1 MTLRHPL
8 HRWQTDRTLA
18 YDPVLSARCLARV
31 IHTVPFSLS
40 RAACGLTTWAFLP
53 PTLTTLSL
61 VLAPMYGHAAP
72 TAARLTVSLLQDEGA
87 TVRLR
92 VRLPAGLE
100 PALAW
105 SGTAGPAPYRL
116 VLVWQGVDVTLNRTL
131 PELPPGGI
139 GPLQAV
145 ALRTETDAT
154 RLELQ
159 ISHPVE
165 PSLLR
170 VGDSWVLRLD
180 PVAPAMAPPSM
191 PAPAAVAG
199 SATVPSARPPERR
212 RESAITGSHPKSET
226 LLLDVTVNNQRL
238 AGVVRAEQLPGGM
251 LLLPAEVW
259 AEARLAVPAQA
270 QTLSDGTPAF
280 ALEGVPGATYQINR
294 QNLSLEVTAPAAA
307 FVGST
312 LKSRNALAEPPP
324 RPQAG
329 ALLNYDVS
337 VGTSGAG
344 GPVTSG
350 ATLEAVA
357 FNAYGSFVSSAL
369 VRDEG
374 AKRTAERLDTFWR
387 YDMPQRLETLV
398 VGDTVGS
405 GGGWSRPARYGGI
418 RWGRDFGMRPG
429 FVTLPQVT
437 LTGEAALPS
446 TVEVL
451 VNNARRMS
459 QPLPP
464 GPFELTNVPVIT
476 GAGEI
481 NLVVRDL
488 LGRET
493 VVRQSY
499 YASPRLLAP
508 GLTDF
513 SFEGG
518 WLRSGYGRGSKYDD
532 MFGAATWRQGLS
544 SSLTGEARIELQA
557 KRRAAG
563 LELAGLLGQWGV
575 GRVALAASSASTQ
588 GFAEQ
593 GQLLQLGIE
602 RNTPRGGGAVQY
614 ERYSQGF
621 APFGEGIGATAAAQ
635 RARER
640 WLATIGGPLWD
651 GVTGG
656 ISFVSQSRWDGDQV
670 QTLGLSL
677 NQTLWQ
683 RANLSLSLN
692 KRLDG
697 DKAWRAALSL
707 IVPLYDGIHTAARV
721 DLASSVQPVASV
733 SASRNAPA
741 GPGLGWRVEASSLE
755 SQRAR
760 AGMQYNTSQIETTVD
775 LASDARGQVAT
786 RGGARGTLGLLA
798 GQPFASR
805 PVGQGSFAMV
815 EVEGMSGVPVK
826 RSNQVVAKTDAR
838 GLAFVPGLL
847 PWEKNRIEID
857 PVDLPLDSELSEAVQ
872 EVTPYAG
879 SGAVVKFSVKRSRQA
894 LVELHQAN
902 GQPVPAGTQVRLLPG
917 GPSFVAGRRGEV
929 WLSELAAER
938 QQLEIT
944 WPGGSNCRL
953 TLVAPA
959 MDGAMYGKKIGP
971 LACPKE

>member
-1 MTLRHPL
+1 MTSRQGIR
-8 HRWQTDRTLA
+8 RWPADRTLA
-18 YDPVLSARCLARV
+18 CDTVLSAPCFARV
-31 IHTVPFSLS
+31 THNVSILLS
-40 RAACGLTTWAFLP
+40 RAAFGLPTWAFLP
-53 PTLTTLSL
+53 PTLTALSL
-61 VLAPMYGHAAP
+61 VLAPLHGEAAP

-116 VLVWQGVDVTLNRTL
+116 VLVWQGVDVTLNRAL

-145 ALRTETDAT
+145 ALRAEADAT

-180 PVAPAMAPPSM
+180 PVAPAIAPPSM
-191 PAPAAVAG
+191 PAPATLAG
-199 SATVPSARPPERR
+199 TATVPSDRPPQRPRR
-212 RESAITGSHPKSET
+212 SASTGSLPRPET

-238 AGVVRAEQLPGGM
+238 AGVVRAEQLPSGM
-251 LLLPAEVW
+251 LLLPAEAW
-259 AEARLAVPAQA
+259 AEARLALPAQA

-280 ALEGVPGATYQINR
+280 ALEAVPGATYQINR

-312 LKSRNALAEPPP
+312 LKSRDALAEPPP
-324 RPQAG
+324 RPKAG
-329 ALLNYDVS
+329 ALLNYDIS
-337 VGTSGAG
+337 VATSGAG

-357 FNAYGSFVSSAL
+357 FNTYGSFVSSAL
-369 VRDEG
+369 VRDDG

-398 VGDTVGS
+398 VGDTVGA

-446 TVEVL
+446 TVEIL

-518 WLRSGYGRGSKYDD
+518 WLRSGYGRDSNYGD

-544 SSLTGEARIELQA
+544 SDLTGEARVELQA

-563 LELAGLLGQWGV
+563 VELAGLLGQWGV
-575 GRVALAASSASTQ
+575 GRVALAASSGSTQ

-593 GQLLQLGIE
+593 GKLLQLGIE
-602 RNTPRGGGAVQY
+602 RNTPRGGGALQY
-614 ERYSQGF
+614 ERASQGF

-635 RARER
+635 RSRER
-640 WLATIGGPLWD
+640 WLATIGGPLWE
-651 GVTGG
+651 GATGG

-683 RANLSLSLN
+683 RASLSLSLN

-697 DKAWRAALSL
+697 DKAWRAALSV
-707 IVPLYDGIHTAARV
+707 IVPLHDGIHTAARV
-721 DLASSVQPVASV
+721 DLASKVQPSASV

-741 GPGLGWRVEASSLE
+741 GPGLGWRVEASTLE

-760 AGMQYNTSQIETTVD
+760 AGVQYNTSQVETDFD
-775 LASDARGQVAT
+775 LASDARGRIAT
-786 RGGARGTLGLLA
+786 RGGARGTLGALA
-798 GQPFASR
+798 GRPFASR

-826 RSNQVVAKTDAR
+826 RSNQVVATTDAR

-857 PVDLPLDSELSEAVQ
+857 PVDLPLDTELSAAVQ

-879 SGAVVKFSVKRSRQA
+879 SGAVVKFSVRRSRQA

-902 GQPVPAGTQVRLLPG
+902 GQPVPTGTQVRLLPD

-938 QQLEIT
+938 QQLEVS
-944 WPGGSNCRL
+944 WPGSSNCRL
-953 TLVAPA
+953 TLVVPA
-959 MDGAMYGKKIGP
+959 MDGATYGKKIGP